1 MILPLVALLTIVIV
15 PAYAEV
21 YNVNINVDS
30 NTNEC
35 LPDCIEPTL
44 LQIDVGDSVTWTNLE
59 HCLSDEERDLRAAD
73 GTYVNQHLWH
83 LCERNYAM
91 VGGNPVDG
99 RTGVFDTGA
108 ILPDQTSREILFET
122 AGEYEYFDPGHKWIQ
137 GKIIVGTVTVEKEVE
152 VEVTVEKEVE
162 VPQDDGTVETEI
174 ITETETKVEVK
185 VVEVEPTFEQKPERP
200 QYTDELLSSLYP
212 NQEIRLMVNVGYD
225 VDDSHYVYYI
235 SDVDVYGGTVELGGD
250 ETKNTLNF
258 YMDNPTTGLL
268 IIKLPTALIGETLAV
283 VDENDKILRH
293 TYADHGEYSIVEIQL
308 DNSRFITLSAT
319 YVTPEYL
326 NIIVLATVISAV
338 VGICIYSAKRQPTL
352 VLKA

>member
-1 MILPLVALLTIVIV
+1 MIMKYMILPLVAILIAVAT

-35 LPDCIEPTL
+35 LPNCIEPTL

-122 AGEYEYFDPGHKWIQ
+122 AGEHEYFDPGHKWIQ
-137 GKIIVGTVTVEKEVE
+137 GKIIVGTITVEKEVE
-152 VEVTVEKEVE
+152 VEKEVDVIQE
-162 VPQDDGTVETEI
+162 DGAVETEI
-174 ITETETKVEVK
+174 ITEIETTTEV
-185 VVEVEPTFEQKPERP
+185 VEPTFEQKPERP

-225 VDDSHYVYYI
+225 VNDSHYVYYI
-235 SDVDVYGGTVELGGD
+235 SDVDMYGGTFEWTEDSG
-250 ETKNTLNF
+250 NTLNF
-258 YMDNPTTGLL
+258 YLDNPTTGLVVL
-268 IIKLPTALIGETLAV
+268 KLPTVLIGETLAV

-293 TYADHGEYSIVEIQL
+293 TYADHDEYSIVEIQL

-326 NIIVLATVISAV
+326 GVVAVAGIISAV
-338 VGICIYSAKRQPTL
+338 LLITILQSKKFPTL
-352 VLKA
+352 INM